1 MIVELPLR
9 PEKLTSAENIIIE
22 YIAGHSREFIFMTI
36 GQLASVLNISEAT
49 ISRFAKHMGCE
60 DFKHLKQTVMEQ
72 TVMKGPARKLANT
85 LLTSEDRLLENWI
98 EKQRDNLRKT
108 LEHTEEKQ
116 FKAAV
121 KTVAAARRV
130 FIYAKN
136 ASKSPAQLLEYRLRR
151 IGIDVRMLPLGG
163 SEMLEQLS
171 CAEKGDAVIIFAF
184 SKISAEAEVILEN
197 KKDAG
202 YSTILFSGR
211 IYRENGTGADINLY
225 VCRGD
230 EDEYHSMCAPIAAVE
245 AIVIGVSDKMGARA
259 VEKLDRIKNLKD
271 KYGKK
276 I

>member
-1 MIVELPLR
+1 MIVVLPLR
-9 PEKLTSAENIIIE
+9 PEKFTSAENIIIE
-22 YIAGHSREFIFMTI
+22 YIAGYSREFIFMTI
-36 GQLASVLNISEAT
+36 GQLALVLNISEAT

-60 DFKHLKQTVMEQ
+60 DFKHLKQTVME
-72 TVMKGPARKLANT
+72 GPARKLANT

-184 SKISAEAEVILEN
+184 SKISAEAEVILDN

-211 IYRENGTGADINLY
+211 IYREKGTGADINLY

-230 EDEYHSMCAPIAAVE
+230 EEEYHSMCAPIAAVE
-245 AIVIGVSDKMGARA
+245 AIVIGVSEKMGARA